1 MESLRKNHTRKARIK
16 KPTVTEMKTVLEGL
30 IRDLTQAQKVS
41 KLEGRS
47 TEIPYVGLQREQM

>member
-1 MESLRKNHTRKARIK
+1 
-16 KPTVTEMKTVLEGL
+16 MKTVLEGL